1 MMKKRKIGRNDPCP
15 CGSGLKYKKCH
26 GAFSSG
32 QQYNNRTV
40 EPNHIKKLPLKQLP
54 PDFQRKI
61 IEQQIKEKKLKTRYG
76 NTRPIISEDLNG
88 YKIVAV
94 GNKIHYSKNWKTF
107 HDFLF
112 DYLKTCLSPDW
123 GNAELKKD
131 FSERHPIIQWY
142 QHLCDFQRMNTEK
155 EGEIYSA
162 ICTGP
167 VGAYLS
173 LAYDLYVLRHNSLL
187 QDRLVERLRD
197 KNQFQGARYEIYVT
211 SSFVKAG
218 FDIEFEDETDKSK
231 SHCEFMATHKKT
243 GNKYSVEAKSRHRPG
258 LLGQTG
264 DTRSPDEIR
273 LRIGSLLRN
282 ALKKEASN
290 LRIVFI
296 DINMPPE
303 EGGPF
308 DRRWLKSLKAE
319 VSKVEKE
326 KINGD
331 LFPPAYLFF
340 TNHPHHYVGEE
351 EPEPQKIFLM
361 TALNIPH
368 FKINKP
374 QIAMMTEPTIFSLW
388 ESINAHTKVPND
400 FNE

>member
-1 MMKKRKIGRNDPCP
+1 MKKRKIGRNDPCP

-26 GAFSSG
+26 GRVSSG
-32 QQYNNRTV
+32 QQYRRRTV
-40 EPNHIKKLPLKQLP
+40 EPNLIKQLP

-61 IEQQIKEKKLKTRYG
+61 IEHQIKEKRFKTQYG
-76 NTRPIISEDLNG
+76 DTRPIISEDFKG
-88 YKIVAV
+88 YKFVAV
-94 GNKIHYSKNWKTF
+94 GNKLHYSKKWKTF

-112 DYLKTCLSPDW
+112 DYIKTCLNTDW
-123 GNAELKKD
+123 GNAELKKE

-142 QHLCDFQRMNTEK
+142 QYLCDFQRNNIEK

-162 ICTGP
+162 LCTGP

-173 LAYDLYVLRHNSLL
+173 LAYDLYLLRHNSLL
-187 QDRLVERLRD
+187 QDRLVDRLKD

-218 FDIEFEDETDKSK
+218 LNIEFEDETDKSK
-231 SHCEFMATHKKT
+231 SHCEFVATHKKT
-243 GNKYSVEAKSRHRPG
+243 GKKYSVEAKSRHRPG

-264 DTRSPDEIR
+264 DLRNPDEIR
-273 LRIGSLLRN
+273 LRIGGLLRN
-282 ALKKEASN
+282 ALKKEASHP
-290 LRIVFI
+290 RIVFI
-296 DINMPPE
+296 DINMPPK

-308 DRRWLKSLKAE
+308 DRSWFKSLMAE

-326 KINGD
+326 NTNGAP
-331 LFPPAYLFF
+331 FPPAYLIF

-351 EPEPQKIFLM
+351 EPEPQRNFLM

-368 FKINKP
+368 FKISNP
-374 QIAMMTEPTIFSLW
+374 QIARMAEPTIFSLW

-400 FNE
+400 FDE